1 MKRIALGTVAVAL
14 GVALAGCGS
23 KSQIRRLGWVA
34 PPEDVDA
41 ASTDAG
47 PDALVPPPDA
57 SAVDAGLDALVPRPD
72 AALPDAA
79 QTDAAVDAA
88 VLRDAGRDAGT
99 DAAVVTHELGCADGQ
114 REAFQDRARYPDIAG
129 CSGGWTRPGVVH
141 PAPVTCGGQGG
152 DDGPFPDGGSCGVAD
167 FCEVGWHVCTG
178 PADVAAHS
186 PDGCAGSHDAADS
199 FFVTRMSS
207 SGCGVCATGTRTDC
221 SAVDCDPSCA
231 QTASTTNDVFGCG
244 TLGAAPS
251 PVSCGVLDRF
261 GHDLCGALGAPWS
274 CSDDGSGTHE
284 AELLVK
290 PGRSRGGVVCC
301 RD

>member
-1 MKRIALGTVAVAL
+1 MASVLAI
-14 GVALAGCGS
+14 AGCGA
-23 KSQIRRLGWVA
+23 KSEIRRLGWVA
-34 PPEDVDA
+34 PPETETDA
-41 ASTDAG
+41 ASE
-47 PDALVPPPDA
+47 
-57 SAVDAGLDALVPRPD
+57 DAGLDALVPMPD
-72 AALPDAA
+72 ASARDAGVDA
-79 QTDAAVDAA
+79 PPIADVGVPNDAAVPDDAGSDAA
-88 VLRDAGRDAGT
+88 IVRDAGT
-99 DAAVVTHELGCADGQ
+99 DVGVDAAVIRHDLGCADGE

-141 PAPVTCGGQGG
+141 PAPVTCAGQGG
-152 DDGPFPDGGSCGVAD
+152 DDGPFPDGGTCGVAD

-186 PDGCAGSHDAADS
+186 PDGCAGSHDAADA

-207 SGCGVCATGTRTDC
+207 SGCAVCATGTRTDC
-221 SAVDCDPSCA
+221 NAVECSADCA

-244 TLGAAPS
+244 TLGSTPDPA
-251 PVSCGVLDRF
+251 SCGVLDRF
-261 GHDLCGALGAPWS
+261 GNNLCDALGAPWS

-290 PGRSRGGVVCC
+290 PGRSRGGVMCC